1 MDVLSYRYGSAPA
14 GGAVNPTKQGR
25 VVPGQVTVCTV
36 APAAITFSS
45 QREQADRKAEVAD

>member
-1 MDVLSYRYGSAPA
+1 
-14 GGAVNPTKQGR
+14 VNPTKQGR
-25 VVPGQVTVCTV
+25 DPSLPGRAVPGQVTVCTV

>member
-1 MDVLSYRYGSAPA
+1 VRLSPA
-14 GGAVNPTKQGR
+14 GGAANPTKQGR
-25 VVPGQVTVCTV
+25 GPSLPGRAVPGQVTVCTL